1 MLLFAKTWARA
12 EFSFLAQPGPAKQK
26 RQHESKDLVRA
37 SMNLDAVQDAKPK
50 IWAMIW
56 HRVVANKTCKLRLKI
71 EDGTKDLAPSK
82 YRYIQEFK
90 SFFNAGGGF

>member
-12 EFSFLAQPGPAKQK
+12 EFSFLARAAKQK

-37 SMNLDAVQDAKPK
+37 GMNLDAVQDAKP
-50 IWAMIW
+50 
-56 HRVVANKTCKLRLKI
+56 NKTCKLGLKNKGGKI
-71 EDGTKDLAPSK
+71 WPPSE

-90 SFFNAGGGF
+90 TFLCHGWGF